1 MKLTEYLEK
10 YTELSDEQKDDLTK
24 LVQGETDAVRTDYSA
39 KLKDLEQYKPKEKT
53 ATEIELEKATNE
65 LNAFKFEKTCKEKG
79 IDANLAKYLRS
90 DADLDAF
97 TKVYQSQQSSENNF
111 VPNKVNTTGTEIS
124 KDDFKSLSYSEKA
137 KIYAENPELYQELSK

>member
-97 TKVYQSQQSSENNF
+97 TKVYQSQQSS
-111 VPNKVNTTGTEIS
+111 
-124 KDDFKSLSYSEKA
+124 
-137 KIYAENPELYQELSK
+137 

>member
-1 MKLTEYLEK
+1 MKLQEYLEK
-10 YTELSDEQKDDLTK
+10 YTELSEEQKDDLTK

-53 ATEIELEKATNE
+53 ETEKQLEEAQQELAQY
-65 LNAFKFEKTCKEKG
+65 KFAETCKSKG
-79 IDANLAKYLRS
+79 LSADLAKYLRS

-111 VPNKVNTTGTEIS
+111 VPNKVNTTGTEMS
-124 KDDFKSLSYSEKA
+124 KDDFKSLSYGEKA
-137 KIYAENPELYQELSK
+137 KIYAESPELFEELSK